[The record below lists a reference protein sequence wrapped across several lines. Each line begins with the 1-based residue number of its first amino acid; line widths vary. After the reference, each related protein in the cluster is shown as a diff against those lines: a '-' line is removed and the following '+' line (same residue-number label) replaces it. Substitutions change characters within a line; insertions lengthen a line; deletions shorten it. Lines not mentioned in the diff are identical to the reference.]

1 MAAVVD
7 RQNADDPFY
16 TDMAPNFNGYA
27 FRAAKDLIFGGRDER
42 NGYTEPALHRRRLE
56 MKA

>member
-1 MAAVVD
+1 
-7 RQNADDPFY
+7 
-16 TDMAPNFNGYA
+16 MAPEFNGYA

>member
-1 MAAVVD
+1 MAEGVD
-7 RQNADDPFY
+7 RQNAGDPLY
-16 TDMAPNFNGYA
+16 IDMAPDFNGYA